1 MLRYTNWVG
10 EGHPDFICDIIIDK
24 FTDIIEKNNP
34 RKIFSLE
41 IDAMLLGEDITIWGI
56 STIPISQDDKHEL
69 YSFVKE
75 EYRRANYRLQIKI
88 KYVTSISKL
97 PEAEVDFSIR
107 QRSFYT
113 NPFDYD
119 LANFIWYRLGDA
131 IGDRVDIQVVI
142 DDKLFEHSLIVER
155 VIVNVFTNPYHHLK
169 DTVLGVLRHF
179 ASRTKVDFKVKDI
192 IINDILEESQNE
204 YDFDMKLEK
213 ERFEAEDKKKAEE
226 EKKFAS
232 LSRYERY
239 LLREKKKVLDK
250 ENQIPLVFKE
260 IEAKEKEFK
269 YEIDELTR
277 EKYEY
282 KERYESFGRSNNKLH
297 QDYYG
302 NLRIMGPKAHG
313 RIYDS
318 ERVKLTYNN
327 LSDQLIHQ
335 EEYDSIL
342 KIRFPRRGK
351 AVLHNKIKK
360 KHLGELPRN
369 DIIAS
374 DLREGGNDSIWE
386 LINELWCQPRERY
399 VNERFAS
406 FEKRVR
412 ELQAQAEDMWQE
424 KTADQE
430 ITELLNDLEET
441 EKNKNSLVDDDME
454 DDKDSENNSNE
465 DNNFDWDLSK
475 L

>member
-10 EGHPDFICDIIIDK
+10 EGHPDFICDNIIDK

-179 ASRTKVDFKVKDI
+179 ASRTDRKSVV
-192 IINDILEESQNE
+192 
-204 YDFDMKLEK
+204 
-213 ERFEAEDKKKAEE
+213 
-226 EKKFAS
+226 
-232 LSRYERY
+232 
-239 LLREKKKVLDK
+239 
-250 ENQIPLVFKE
+250 
-260 IEAKEKEFK
+260 
-269 YEIDELTR
+269 
-277 EKYEY
+277 
-282 KERYESFGRSNNKLH
+282 
-297 QDYYG
+297 
-302 NLRIMGPKAHG
+302 
-313 RIYDS
+313 
-318 ERVKLTYNN
+318 
-327 LSDQLIHQ
+327 
-335 EEYDSIL
+335 
-342 KIRFPRRGK
+342 
-351 AVLHNKIKK
+351 
-360 KHLGELPRN
+360 
-369 DIIAS
+369 
-374 DLREGGNDSIWE
+374 
-386 LINELWCQPRERY
+386 
-399 VNERFAS
+399 
-406 FEKRVR
+406 
-412 ELQAQAEDMWQE
+412 
-424 KTADQE
+424 
-430 ITELLNDLEET
+430 
-441 EKNKNSLVDDDME
+441 
-454 DDKDSENNSNE
+454 
-465 DNNFDWDLSK
+465 
-475 L
+475 